1 MTSKVRDSTR
11 IVQSA
16 CPVAITIFSDRYRNF
31 IGFRS
36 VVEDAPQPLWI
47 WIENGA
53 DCSPIDL
60 FLWNAILECISIAN
74 AEAIVIV
81 DTEPVSGT

>member
-1 MTSKVRDSTR
+1 MTSKVRDSIH

-36 VVEDAPQPLWI
+36 VVEDVPQPLWI

-53 DCSPIDL
+53 NRSPIDL